1 MAFSELASSY
11 RPSRDAWTPWRRYA
25 ERATNMFPTMAAE
38 GFAGPL
44 QMLVYLTTMIAFA
57 FSLLTLPR

>member
-1 MAFSELASSY
+1 M
-11 RPSRDAWTPWRRYA
+11 
-25 ERATNMFPTMAAE
+25 NMFPTMAAE

-44 QMLVYLTTMIAFA
+44 QMIVYLTTVIAFA